1 MLASPSQNWDKLNM
15 NVRLLLSAIIA
26 IFLATLPVHAASD
39 YFLMLDGIKGES
51 LDKTHRDAIEIQS
64 FSFGVSNSGTLVSG
78 GGGGAGKATFS
89 DISFLK
95 NLDKA
100 SPLLYL
106 HCAQGKHIPT
116 ATLFVR
122 KAGERPLEYFVVKL
136 TDVIVTSVQ
145 TSGSS
150 GGGAPTESFSLNF
163 RTIEFTYT
171 PQKADGSP
179 DIPVKSGWDIATNTS
194 K

>member
-1 MLASPSQNWDKLNM
+1 MS
-15 NVRLLLSAIIA
+15 VRFILSAICA
-26 IFLATLPVHAASD
+26 ALLAALPTAASD

-51 LDKTHRDAIEIQS
+51 LDKLHRDAIEIHS
-64 FSFGVSNSGTLVSG
+64 FSLGVSNSGTLVSG
-78 GGGGAGKATFS
+78 GGGAGKATFS
-89 DISFLK
+89 DISVLK

-106 HCAQGKHIPT
+106 HCAQGKHIPS
-116 ATLFVR
+116 ATLFLR
-122 KAGERPLEYFVVKL
+122 KSGENPLEYFVIKL
-136 TDVIVTSVQ
+136 TDVIVSSVQ

-150 GGGAPTESFSLNF
+150 GGGVPTESLSLNF

-171 PQKADGSP
+171 PQKADGSADAP
-179 DIPVKSGWDIATNTS
+179 IKTGWDIATNTS